1 MIIPLYV
8 ILIVYAVFF
17 ALYLFFLGVNIYHLK
32 ATDTFTGPSVTVMV
46 VVVLLSVVTVVM
58 TVYLLWG
65 TDWTAAVSLS
75 GGSQNFGF

>member
-1 MIIPLYV
+1 
-8 ILIVYAVFF
+8 
-17 ALYLFFLGVNIYHLK
+17 
-32 ATDTFTGPSVTVMV
+32 MV